1 MNEEVKN
8 PEPAQ
13 KPKSKK
19 LPLFILICIILI
31 LSSLLFL
38 YWFLDARYK
47 VSTED
52 AYVEGNII
60 EVYPKISGTVR
71 TVTVD
76 DTDHVKEGQVLMT
89 LDPTTYQIEFS
100 ESLSAL
106 GSTVRKVQQL
116 FDQVGQLSAS
126 LEVQL
131 VNLDLAKIHFIN
143 RKALVGIGGVSK
155 EEFENAQS
163 AYLAAEAE
171 VVRLQEELS
180 SAEAQT
186 YNSTIR
192 THPLVKE
199 AMDRVKLCWVNL
211 NSTKVRA
218 PQDGF
223 IAKKGVQIGE
233 HVSPSRSVMSVV
245 PLSDLWINANLKEVE
260 LGKIRIGQ
268 PVEIQTD
275 MYKKKVKF
283 SGEVLGIS
291 PGTGSVFSLIPP
303 QNATGN
309 WIKIVQ
315 RVPVRISINNQDL
328 KKNPL
333 MVGLSTKV
341 TIDIQNQEGGILT
354 PVECIKP
361 KYVTNIYDRQLKG
374 IDPII
379 EEVIESNLSP
389 CNANTI

>member
-1 MNEEVKN
+1 MNEEVKS
-8 PEPAQ
+8 PEPEQ
-13 KPKSKK
+13 KPKNKK
-19 LPLFILICIILI
+19 LPLFILMGLI
-31 LSSLLFL
+31 LVLLTLGFL
-38 YWFLDARYK
+38 YWFVDARFK
-47 VSTED
+47 VSSDD

-60 EVYPKISGTVR
+60 EVFPKVSGTVR

-76 DTDHVKEGQVLMT
+76 DTDHVKEGQVLVT
-89 LDPTTYQIEFS
+89 LDPTTYQIQFD
-100 ESLSAL
+100 ESLAAL
-106 GSTVRKVQQL
+106 GNTVRQVQQL

-163 AYLAAEAE
+163 SYLSAEAE
-171 VVRLQEELS
+171 VVQLQEQLS

-186 YNSTIR
+186 YNSTVR

-199 AMDRVKLCWVNL
+199 AMDNVKLCWVSL
-211 NSTKVRA
+211 NNTKIRA
-218 PQDGF
+218 PHDGF
-223 IAKKGVQIGE
+223 IAKKGVQVGE
-233 HVSPSRSVMSVV
+233 QVSLSRSVMSVV
-245 PLSDLWINANLKEVE
+245 PLNNLWINANLKEVE

-268 PVEIQTD
+268 PVSIYTD
-275 MYKKKVKF
+275 IYKKKAKF
-283 SGEVLGIS
+283 SGKVLGIS
-291 PGTGSVFSLIPP
+291 PGTGSAFSLIPP

-315 RVPVRISINNQDL
+315 RVPVRISIDDQDL
-328 KKNPL
+328 QKNPL

-341 TIDIQNQEGGILT
+341 TIDIRDQDGKMLT
-354 PVECIKP
+354 PIECVKS
-361 KYVTNIYDRQLKG
+361 KYMTHIYDNQLNG

-379 EEVIESNLSP
+379 EEVIEANLSP
-389 CNANTI
+389 YNANPI